1 VSLARGGDRRA
12 AIAVPR
18 AVWRL
23 PSAERAAQGAP
34 PPGHQEF
41 TMPNAQRESARTA
54 TAARTEVLNMLK
66 QDHKKVKKAFQ
77 DFERLDKRK
86 QGDECQALAMQT
98 CADLTVHTTL
108 EEEIFYPAIRA
119 AMREQGLID
128 EAEVEHASA
137 KTLIADLQQLPP
149 EDRAYAA
156 TFKVLG
162 EYVQHHIKEEE
173 SEIFPQLTRAKL
185 DWDDL
190 RQQMMAR
197 RESLEAE
204 LQQDEQSRPMPDHE
218 PQGRTVMEGSEDE

>member
-1 VSLARGGDRRA
+1 MAFAARA
-12 AIAVPR
+12 R
-18 AVWRL
+18 AVHV
-23 PSAERAAQGAP
+23 AP
-34 PPGHQEF
+34 QRSIEEF
-41 TMPNAQRESARTA
+41 TMPNATREAARTP
-54 TAARTEVLNMLK
+54 TAARTETLNMLK

-77 DFERLDKRK
+77 DFERLDKRAR
-86 QGDECQALAMQT
+86 GDECQALIMQT
-98 CADLTVHTTL
+98 CADLAVHTTL
-108 EEEIFYPAIRA
+108 EEEVFYPAIRA
-119 AMREQGLID
+119 AMREQSLID

-185 DWDDL
+185 DWDGL
-190 RQQMMAR
+190 QQQMAAR

-204 LQQDEQSRPMPDHE
+204 LLQGKPAQPMPAHE
-218 PQGRTVMEGSEDE
+218 PQGRTVTEGPEDE

>member
-1 VSLARGGDRRA
+1 
-12 AIAVPR
+12 
-18 AVWRL
+18 
-23 PSAERAAQGAP
+23 
-34 PPGHQEF
+34 
-41 TMPNAQRESARTA
+41 MPNARRETGRTA
-54 TAARTEVLNMLK
+54 TTARTETLNMLK

-77 DFERLDKRK
+77 DFERLSERD
-86 QGDECQALAMQT
+86 QADECQALVMQT

-119 AMREQGLID
+119 AMREQSLID

-149 EDRAYAA
+149 EDRAWAA

-190 RQQMMAR
+190 QQQMTAR

-204 LQQDEQSRPMPDHE
+204 LQQGEQAE
-218 PQGRTVMEGSEDE
+218 PSPTQESQGRTVMEGTDEE